1 MKKVVIV
8 LSAILMTACTHNKLL
23 LELPSPNKTYR
34 IEVLQCQE
42 NGSFWGT
49 EKLQI
54 AVPSKGTSKC
64 QSAVDTYIVFSSGMP
79 LSDLQLEWISDTEIR
94 AWHPSFNPKFG
105 PYAAT
110 LGGPNDP
117 IKISFKPK

>member
-1 MKKVVIV
+1 MKKLVIG

-23 LELPSPNKTYR
+23 LVLPSPDKTYR
-34 IEVLQCQE
+34 IEVLQCQQ

-49 EKLQI
+49 AKLQI
-54 AVPSKGTSKC
+54 AVPSEGSSKC
-64 QSAVDTYIVFSSGMP
+64 QSSVNTYIKFYSEMP
-79 LSDLQLEWISDTEIR
+79 LSDLQLEWISDTEIL

-105 PYAAT
+105 PYSAT